1 MNGLRKWLILA
12 HRYLGIALGL
22 LFLIWFV
29 SGLAMTYTRGM
40 PELTAAARLERLPQL
55 DLSRIHIGTSE
66 AIARA
71 GIGDGPDRVTIVTVL
86 DRPAYRLDE
95 ITVFADTGD
104 RLPPV
109 NARVSRSIAARFLQT
124 EPAELSGGEI
134 LEAPD
139 QWMLTHRHLLP
150 VHKFI
155 TQTWLYIDPMGSRIV
170 ASFSHK
176 ERVQRWLYRGLHSL
190 DFPALFRHRPL
201 WHGVIVALSLGGTLL
216 SAIGVVIGVRRLT
229 RWPRRAVRR

>member
-1 MNGLRKWLILA
+1 
-12 HRYLGIALGL
+12 
-22 LFLIWFV
+22 
-29 SGLAMTYTRGM
+29 
-40 PELTAAARLERLPQL
+40 
-55 DLSRIHIGTSE
+55 
-66 AIARA
+66 
-71 GIGDGPDRVTIVTVL
+71 VTIVTVL

-155 TQTWLYIDPMGSRIV
+155 TQTWLYIDPMG
-170 ASFSHK
+170 
-176 ERVQRWLYRGLHSL
+176 L
-190 DFPALFRHRPL
+190 DLPALFRHRPL